1 MTIYKNMI
9 SQMEWLLYSLCF
21 IGSHHLFLMECYL
34 YFSYLGMLI
43 ATRIEATSEYLLST
57 NKNTLYVVNLCRV
70 GFINMHLMHPW
81 NLLIKMKEN

>member
-21 IGSHHLFLMECYL
+21 IGSHQLFLMECYL
-34 YFSYLGMLI
+34 YFPYLGMLI

-57 NKNTLYVVNLCRV
+57 NKNTLYVVNLCSRFYQYASYTPMEPV
-70 GFINMHLMHPW
+70 D
-81 NLLIKMKEN
+81 